1 MYLIVGLGN
10 PGKEYDK
17 TRHNIGYMM
26 IDGIANSRN
35 IKFNHEKFGGV
46 YAEDRINNE
55 KIILLKPEKYI
66 NLSGEVIKDY
76 VDYFKIPIENILI
89 INDDMDL
96 EIGAFKLRE
105 QGGSAGHNG
114 LKNIEANLGTNHYKR
129 IKVGISKNK
138 NIEKKDYV
146 LGHLSQEDLLKFEKT
161 KEEIQKIYI
170 DFFEMSFS
178 NLMNKYNIGK

>member
-1 MYLIVGLGN
+1 M
-10 PGKEYDK
+10 
-17 TRHNIGYMM
+17 
-26 IDGIANSRN
+26 
-35 IKFNHEKFGGV
+35 
-46 YAEDRINNE
+46 
-55 KIILLKPEKYI
+55 KPEKYI

-129 IKVGISKNK
+129 IKVGISKDK

-146 LGHLSQEDLLKFEKT
+146 LGHLSQEDLLKLENT
-161 KEEIQKIYI
+161 KEEIKKIYI

>member
-1 MYLIVGLGN
+1 MLSLHH
-10 PGKEYDK
+10 GKKELKPLLQLLLYHLFVYNYFVYDYNEFHVPVESFDLK
-17 TRHNIGYMM
+17 
-26 IDGIANSRN
+26 DV
-35 IKFNHEKFGGV
+35 E
-46 YAEDRINNE
+46 AE
-55 KIILLKPEKYI
+55 PEKYI

-105 QGGSAGHNG
+105 QGSSAGHNG

-129 IKVGISKNK
+129 IKVGISKDK
-138 NIEKKDYV
+138 TIEKKDYV
-146 LGHLSQEDLLKFEKT
+146 LGHLSQEDLLKLEKT
-161 KEEIQKIYI
+161 KEEIKKIYI

>member
-1 MYLIVGLGN
+1 
-10 PGKEYDK
+10 
-17 TRHNIGYMM
+17 
-26 IDGIANSRN
+26 
-35 IKFNHEKFGGV
+35 
-46 YAEDRINNE
+46 
-55 KIILLKPEKYI
+55 
-66 NLSGEVIKDY
+66 
-76 VDYFKIPIENILI
+76 
-89 INDDMDL
+89 MDL

-129 IKVGISKNK
+129 IKVGISKDK

-146 LGHLSQEDLLKFEKT
+146 LGHLSQEDLLKLENT
-161 KEEIQKIYI
+161 KEEINKIYI

>member
-35 IKFNHEKFGGV
+35 IKFNHEKFGGI

-105 QGGSAGHNG
+105 QGGSA
-114 LKNIEANLGTNHYKR
+114 KD
-129 IKVGISKNK
+129 K

-146 LGHLSQEDLLKFEKT
+146 LGHLSQEDLLKLENT
-161 KEEIQKIYI
+161 KEEIKKIYI

-178 NLMNKYNIGK
+178 NLMNKYNIGKWYNVWKNFYDWFIKSKCCNTK

>member
-35 IKFNHEKFGGV
+35 IKFNHEKFGGI

-129 IKVGISKNK
+129 I
-138 NIEKKDYV
+138 EKKDYV
-146 LGHLSQEDLLKFEKT
+146 LGHLSQEDLLKLENT
-161 KEEIQKIYI
+161 KEEIKKIYI